1 MCVCPQPSAVAA
13 EPATL
18 RSPGW
23 WRRTPLERC
32 CRFGFWQCRCVRATR
47 ADIVRVSCLAQATRV
62 SDQLLKP
69 IMAGQ
74 DLAPSTER
82 AGGGS
87 GGVAVR

>member
-47 ADIVRVSCLAQATRV
+47 ADIVRVSCLDPSRPGVVGLKRTR
-62 SDQLLKP
+62 
-69 IMAGQ
+69 
-74 DLAPSTER
+74 
-82 AGGGS
+82 
-87 GGVAVR
+87 